1 MDIVLLSLTDQV
13 WDQFSGFYKYQN
25 LPVPLRPHEGV
36 WVGLSTGEVLA
47 GACIYPCDVAY
58 AMVEHIAFRPGIQRE
73 LAAHAVNVVLFHL
86 ASYGSV
92 RGRMLVCF
100 PRSEAMGSALELA
113 GFMPQDAV
121 VYTLSPL
128 ERGGAGEPTI
138 PWGEVKAKLGLE
150 EKKAPAQQTGG
161 HQSAPGPA
169 EESLLA
175 ETPAGKN
182 VAKPRKR

>member
-13 WDQFSGFYKYQN
+13 WDQFAGFYKYQN
-25 LPVPLRPHEGV
+25 QPVPLRPHEGV

-73 LAAHAVNVVLFHL
+73 LAVHAVNVVLFHL

-113 GFMPQDAV
+113 GFLPQDAV

-128 ERGGAGEPTI
+128 ERSPVTHD
-138 PWGEVKAKLGLE
+138 LLD
-150 EKKAPAQQTGG
+150 KKAPAQQTGG

-169 EESLLA
+169 EENLPA
-175 ETPAGKN
+175 EAPAGKN